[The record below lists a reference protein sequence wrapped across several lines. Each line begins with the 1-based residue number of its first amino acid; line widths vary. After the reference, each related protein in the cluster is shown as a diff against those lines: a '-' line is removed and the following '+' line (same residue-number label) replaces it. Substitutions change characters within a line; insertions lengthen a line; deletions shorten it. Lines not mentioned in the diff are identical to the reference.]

1 MDFEPSARR
10 GLALDQQM
18 RERLADTLDYV
29 FGEVGE
35 QLDVDYADAERLVER
50 VRSERQS
57 FNLFGIYYEIVLALE
72 NEDVDRAKL
81 LARELFGQRPAGRTA
96 IGTIESRDPAQVERL
111 RRLILSDLG
120 TATEPDA
127 ALLESTRK
135 RLDDAFALLDRG
147 FPEMSAEI
155 RELLSEIIIAAGP
168 EDPKALTFDGAS
180 SYMLWGAMLLNGRGQ
195 NNVLDTAQALAHE
208 SGHNLLFGFCSS
220 GPLVENPD
228 EELFSSPLRK
238 DPRPMDGVFHA
249 TYVIARMHQTVSR
262 LLDAGVL
269 DEHEREAAIADLAAH
284 QRNFD
289 AGDRVVR
296 DGARLTPLGAEV
308 IDAARAYMA
317 SATQL
322 A

>member
-10 GLALDQQM
+10 GRALDQQM

-35 QLDVDYADAERLVER
+35 QLDVVFADAERLVTR

-72 NEDVDRAKL
+72 REDVDRAKRL
-81 LARELFGQRPAGRTA
+81 TRELFEQRPAGRTA
-96 IGTIESRDPAQVERL
+96 IGTIESRDSAQVERL

-120 TATEPDA
+120 TTTEPDA

-135 RLDDAFALLDRG
+135 RIDDAFALLDRG

-180 SYMLWGAMLLNGRGQ
+180 SYMLWGAMLLNARGQ
-195 NNVLDTAQALAHE
+195 DNVLDTAQALAHE

-220 GPLVENPD
+220 GPLVDNPD

-262 LLDAGVL
+262 LLDTGVL
-269 DEHEREAAIADLAAH
+269 DEREREAAIADLAAH
-284 QRNFD
+284 RRNFD

-317 SATQL
+317 SAAEL
-322 A
+322 V

>member
-1 MDFEPSARR
+1 MIFEPSAKR

-18 RERLADTLDYV
+18 RERLADTLNYV
-29 FGEVGE
+29 FGELGAPLE
-35 QLDVDYADAERLVER
+35 IDPAEAARLIAR

-57 FNLFGIYYEIVLALE
+57 FNLFGIYYEMILAV
-72 NEDVDRAKL
+72 EDGDLGRAKK
-81 LARELFGQRPAGRTA
+81 LARELFAQQSAGSTA
-96 IGTIESRDPAQVERL
+96 IGTIERRDATEIERL
-111 RRLILSDLG
+111 RRLLLTELG
-120 TATEPDA
+120 TANEPDP
-127 ALLESTRK
+127 ALFEATRQ
-135 RLDDAFALLDRG
+135 RVQQAFDLLDRG
-147 FPEMSAEI
+147 FPEMAQEI

-168 EDPKALTFDGAS
+168 EDPNARTFDGAS

-220 GPLVENPD
+220 GSLVDNPD

-249 TYVIARMHQTVSR
+249 TYVVARMHLTVSR

-269 DEHEREAAIADLAAH
+269 DERQREAAIADLAAH

-289 AGDRVVR
+289 VGDRVVR

-308 IDAARAYMA
+308 IESARAYMA
-317 SATQL
+317 RAAQL